1 MSEALLFAEHGENI
15 LCTKIVLNVRSN
27 FCTLHVFP
35 RFELGIFKY
44 SMNNLSSYCGLLVD
58 AKIRTS
64 VKDLPVLIWRLFS
77 SYTLMETYGEEKQSI
92 LNTAELWKQN
102 ISVFIGPQETCNHEA
117 RMAAS
122 FNLPMISHFCSD
134 AKTSNKVK

>member
-1 MSEALLFAEHGENI
+1 M
-15 LCTKIVLNVRSN
+15 
-27 FCTLHVFP
+27 
-35 RFELGIFKY
+35 
-44 SMNNLSSYCGLLVD
+44 
-58 AKIRTS
+58 
-64 VKDLPVLIWRLFS
+64 FS

>member
-1 MSEALLFAEHGENI
+1 MVVTSKLRGRMSNI
-15 LCTKIVLNVRSN
+15 
-27 FCTLHVFP
+27 
-35 RFELGIFKY
+35 
-44 SMNNLSSYCGLLVD
+44 SS
-58 AKIRTS
+58 RHN
-64 VKDLPVLIWRLFS
+64 RLFS